1 MEADESGFAVAFGG
15 LLRLDDLADAEVGA
29 ADRGSG
35 ACRAHEAVQRRIVS
49 SKQCPLSRKAS
60 MMRRACASSTE
71 LKSLIPKVIA
81 PRQTGDTLRPDRPIV
96 T

>member
-1 MEADESGFAVAFGG
+1 
-15 LLRLDDLADAEVGA
+15 
-29 ADRGSG
+29 
-35 ACRAHEAVQRRIVS
+35 
-49 SKQCPLSRKAS
+49 